1 MLIILEVCLCSTK
14 NEFLILWG
22 NGWENQPNKN
32 PIVLKINAIGFKMEV
47 GGESQPPFIN
57 GYKSAI

>member
-47 GGESQPPFIN
+47 GGGFEPP
-57 GYKSAI
+57 